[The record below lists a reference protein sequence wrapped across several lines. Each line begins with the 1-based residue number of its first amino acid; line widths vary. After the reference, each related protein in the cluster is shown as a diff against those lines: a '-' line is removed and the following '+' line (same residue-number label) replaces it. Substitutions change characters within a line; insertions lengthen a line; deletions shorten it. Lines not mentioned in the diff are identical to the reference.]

1 MTSTKLHSDD
11 LTPGPRRLHPPAVR
25 VMHWTNAVA
34 MFIMITSGWGIYD
47 DYVIIPGL
55 HFAPALRLGS
65 WAVPSLL
72 WHFAGMWLLAINGL
86 AYVLYGLVTG
96 RFRERLL
103 PIRLRDVLR
112 TVRDTARLRIEH
124 EDLSVYNSV
133 QKLLYIVVI
142 VAGISQVVTGLLIWK
157 PVQFSSAVALL
168 GGFQAVRLEHFL
180 GMSAIVGFVAVHV
193 ALALLVPRTLWA
205 MLSGGPWIGGSRSPD
220 ARS

>member
-1 MTSTKLHSDD
+1 M
-11 LTPGPRRLHPPAVR
+11 
-25 VMHWTNAVA
+25 
-34 MFIMITSGWGIYD
+34 
-47 DYVIIPGL
+47 
-55 HFAPALRLGS
+55 
-65 WAVPSLL
+65 
-72 WHFAGMWLLAINGL
+72 
-86 AYVLYGLVTG
+86 
-96 RFRERLL
+96 
-103 PIRLRDVLR
+103 LR